1 MVTKEFAEASAEIN
15 EILKYMPDEELKKIP
30 SKLREFFREVA
41 SKDYVT
47 NINPD
52 LPLDEQDIKEKT
64 KDIIA
69 LIYRN
74 YWCSEEERKELD
86 QKLIENDRKFEEELR
101 EKYNPDNIFKNNVT
115 TTKKEEP
122 EEVKEAKIEQ
132 SLVPQETGKWYQR
145 FLDMVKRWFKKK

>member
-15 EILKYMPDEELKKIP
+15 EIFKYLPKEEVEKIP
-30 SKLREFFREVA
+30 SKLREFFKEVS

-47 NINPD
+47 NINPNM
-52 LPLDEQDIKEKT
+52 PLDKQQIKEKT

-86 QKLIENDRKFEEELR
+86 QKLIENDKNFEEELR

-115 TTKKEEP
+115 TTKKEES
-122 EEVKEAKIEQ
+122 EVKEEKIEQ

>member
-15 EILKYMPDEELKKIP
+15 EIFKYLPKEEVEKIP
-30 SKLREFFREVA
+30 SKLREFFKEVS

-52 LPLDEQDIKEKT
+52 LPLDEQNIKEKT

-86 QKLIENDRKFEEELR
+86 QKLIENDKKFEEELR

-122 EEVKEAKIEQ
+122 EIKEEKIEQ
-132 SLVPQETGKWYQR
+132 SLVVQETEKWYQR

>member
-15 EILKYMPDEELKKIP
+15 EILKYMPKEEVEKIP
-30 SKLREFFREVA
+30 SKLREFFKEVS

-47 NINPD
+47 NINPNI
-52 LPLDEQDIKEKT
+52 PLDKQQIKEKT

-86 QKLIENDRKFEEELR
+86 QKLIENDKKFEEELR

-115 TTKKEEP
+115 TTKKEES
-122 EEVKEAKIEQ
+122 EVKEAKIEQ

>member
-1 MVTKEFAEASAEIN
+1 MVTKEFAEASAEMN
-15 EILKYMPDEELKKIP
+15 EILKYMPDEEIEKIP
-30 SKLREFFREVA
+30 SKLREFFKEVE

-52 LPLDEQDIKEKT
+52 LPLDEQNIKEKT

-122 EEVKEAKIEQ
+122 EVKEEKIEQ
-132 SLVPQETGKWYQR
+132 SLVVQETEKWYQR
-145 FLDMVKRWFKKK
+145 FLNMIKRWFKKK

>member
-15 EILKYMPDEELKKIP
+15 EILKYVPKEEVEKIP
-30 SKLREFFREVA
+30 SKLREFFREIS

-47 NINPD
+47 NINPNM
-52 LPLDEQDIKEKT
+52 PLDKQQIKEKT

-86 QKLIENDRKFEEELR
+86 QKLIENDKKFEEELR

-122 EEVKEAKIEQ
+122 EIKEEKIEQ

>member
-15 EILKYMPDEELKKIP
+15 EIFKYLPDEELKKIP
-30 SKLREFFREVA
+30 SKLRDFFREVA

-52 LPLDEQDIKEKT
+52 LPLDEQQIKEKT

-101 EKYNPDNIFKNNVT
+101 EKYNPDDIFKNNVT

-122 EEVKEAKIEQ
+122 EIKEEKIEQ
-132 SLVPQETGKWYQR
+132 SLVVQETEKWYQR
-145 FLDMVKRWFKKK
+145 FLNMIKRLFRKM

>member
-15 EILKYMPDEELKKIP
+15 EIFKYLPKEEVEKIP
-30 SKLREFFREVA
+30 SKLREFFKEVS

-52 LPLDEQDIKEKT
+52 LPLDAQEIKEKT

-115 TTKKEEP
+115 TTKKEES
-122 EEVKEAKIEQ
+122 EVKEEKIEQ

-145 FLDMVKRWFKKK
+145 FLDMVKKWFKKK

>member
-15 EILKYMPDEELKKIP
+15 EIFKCLPKEEVEKIP
-30 SKLREFFREVA
+30 SKLRDFFKEVS

-47 NINPD
+47 NINPNM
-52 LPLDEQDIKEKT
+52 PLDKQQIKEKT

-86 QKLIENDRKFEEELR
+86 QKLIENDKKFEEELR

-115 TTKKEEP
+115 TTKKEES
-122 EEVKEAKIEQ
+122 EVKEEKIEQ

-145 FLDMVKRWFKKK
+145 FLDMVKKWFKKK

>member
-15 EILKYMPDEELKKIP
+15 EIFKYLPKEEVEKIP
-30 SKLREFFREVA
+30 SKLRDFFKEVS

-47 NINPD
+47 NINPNM
-52 LPLDEQDIKEKT
+52 PLDKQQIKEKT

-86 QKLIENDRKFEEELR
+86 QKLIENDKKFEEELR

-115 TTKKEEP
+115 TTKKEES
-122 EEVKEAKIEQ
+122 EVKEEKIEQ

-145 FLDMVKRWFKKK
+145 FLDMVKKWFKKK

>member
-15 EILKYMPDEELKKIP
+15 EILKYMPKEEVEKIP
-30 SKLREFFREVA
+30 SKLREFFKEVA

-52 LPLDEQDIKEKT
+52 LPLDEQQIKEKT

-74 YWCSEEERKELD
+74 YWCTEEERKELD

-122 EEVKEAKIEQ
+122 EIKEEKIEQ
-132 SLVPQETGKWYQR
+132 SLVVQETEKWYQR

>member
-15 EILKYMPDEELKKIP
+15 EILKYMPKEEVEKIP
-30 SKLREFFREVA
+30 SKLREFFKEVA

-52 LPLDEQDIKEKT
+52 LPLDKQQIKEKT

-86 QKLIENDRKFEEELR
+86 QKLIENDKKFEEELR

-115 TTKKEEP
+115 TTKKEES
-122 EEVKEAKIEQ
+122 EVKEEKIEQ

>member
-15 EILKYMPDEELKKIP
+15 EIFKYLPKEEVEKIP
-30 SKLREFFREVA
+30 SKLREFFKKVS

-52 LPLDEQDIKEKT
+52 LPLDEQNIKEKT

-86 QKLIENDRKFEEELR
+86 QKLIENDKKFEEELR

-122 EEVKEAKIEQ
+122 EVKEEKIEQ
-132 SLVPQETGKWYQR
+132 SLVPQETEKWYQR
-145 FLDMVKRWFKKK
+145 FLNMIKRWFK

>member
-15 EILKYMPDEELKKIP
+15 EILKYMPKEEVEKIP
-30 SKLREFFREVA
+30 SKLREFFKEA
-41 SKDYVT
+41 SSKDYVT

-52 LPLDEQDIKEKT
+52 LPLDEQNIKEKT

-86 QKLIENDRKFEEELR
+86 QKLIENDKKFEEELR

-115 TTKKEEP
+115 TTKKEES
-122 EEVKEAKIEQ
+122 EVKEAKIEQ
-132 SLVPQETGKWYQR
+132 SLVPQETEKWYQR

>member
-30 SKLREFFREVA
+30 SKLREFFKEVS

-52 LPLDEQDIKEKT
+52 LPLDKQQIKEKT

-115 TTKKEEP
+115 TTKKEES
-122 EEVKEAKIEQ
+122 EVKEEKIEQ

>member
-15 EILKYMPDEELKKIP
+15 EIFKYLPKEEVEKIP
-30 SKLREFFREVA
+30 SKLREFFKEVS

-47 NINPD
+47 NINPNM
-52 LPLDEQDIKEKT
+52 PLDKQQIKEKT

-86 QKLIENDRKFEEELR
+86 QKLIENDKKFEEELR

-115 TTKKEEP
+115 TTKKEES
-122 EEVKEAKIEQ
+122 EVKEAKIEQ

-145 FLDMVKRWFKKK
+145 FLDMVKKWFKKK

>member
-15 EILKYMPDEELKKIP
+15 EILKYMPKEEVEKIP
-30 SKLREFFREVA
+30 SKLREFFREIS

-47 NINPD
+47 NINPNM
-52 LPLDEQDIKEKT
+52 PLDKQQIKEKT

-86 QKLIENDRKFEEELR
+86 QKLIENDKKFEEELR

-115 TTKKEEP
+115 TTKKEES
-122 EEVKEAKIEQ
+122 EVKEAKIEQ

-145 FLDMVKRWFKKK
+145 FLDMVKKWFKKK

>member
-1 MVTKEFAEASAEIN
+1 MVTKEFVEASAEIN
-15 EILKYMPDEELKKIP
+15 EILKYMPKEEVEKIP
-30 SKLREFFREVA
+30 SKLREFFKEVA

-47 NINPD
+47 NINPN
-52 LPLDEQDIKEKT
+52 LPLDEQEIKEKT

-122 EEVKEAKIEQ
+122 EVKEEKIEQ
-132 SLVPQETGKWYQR
+132 SLVPQQTEKWYQR

>member
-15 EILKYMPDEELKKIP
+15 EILKYIPKEEVEKIP
-30 SKLREFFREVA
+30 SKLREFFKEVE

-47 NINPD
+47 NINPNM
-52 LPLDEQDIKEKT
+52 PLDKQQIKEKT

-86 QKLIENDRKFEEELR
+86 QKLIENDKKFEEELR

-115 TTKKEEP
+115 TTKKEES
-122 EEVKEAKIEQ
+122 EVKEAKIEQ

-145 FLDMVKRWFKKK
+145 FLDMVKRCFKKK

>member
-15 EILKYMPDEELKKIP
+15 EILKYLPKEEVEKIP
-30 SKLREFFREVA
+30 SKLREFFKEVS

-47 NINPD
+47 NINPNM
-52 LPLDEQDIKEKT
+52 PLDKQQIKEKT

-122 EEVKEAKIEQ
+122 EIKEEKIEQ
-132 SLVPQETGKWYQR
+132 SLVVQETEKWYQR
-145 FLDMVKRWFKKK
+145 FLNMIKRWFGKI

>member
-15 EILKYMPDEELKKIP
+15 EILKYLPKEEVEKIP
-30 SKLREFFREVA
+30 SKLREFFKEVS

-47 NINPD
+47 NINPNM
-52 LPLDEQDIKEKT
+52 PLDKQQIKEKT

-86 QKLIENDRKFEEELR
+86 QKLIENDKKFEEELR

-122 EEVKEAKIEQ
+122 GVKEEKIEQ

>member
-15 EILKYMPDEELKKIP
+15 EIFKYLPKEEVEKIP
-30 SKLREFFREVA
+30 SKLREFFKEVS

-47 NINPD
+47 NINPNI
-52 LPLDEQDIKEKT
+52 PLDKQQIKEKT

-115 TTKKEEP
+115 TTKKEES
-122 EEVKEAKIEQ
+122 EVKEEKIEQ

>member
-15 EILKYMPDEELKKIP
+15 EIFKYLPKEEVEKIP
-30 SKLREFFREVA
+30 SKLRDFFKEVA

-52 LPLDEQDIKEKT
+52 LPLDKQKIKEKT

-101 EKYNPDNIFKNNVT
+101 EKYNPDNIFKNNIT

-122 EEVKEAKIEQ
+122 EIKEEKIEQ
-132 SLVPQETGKWYQR
+132 SLVVQETEKWYQR

>member
-15 EILKYMPDEELKKIP
+15 EILKYLPKEEVEKIP
-30 SKLREFFREVA
+30 SKLREFFKEIS

-47 NINPD
+47 NINPNI
-52 LPLDEQDIKEKT
+52 PLDKQQIKEKT

-69 LIYRN
+69 LIYKN

-86 QKLIENDRKFEEELR
+86 QKLIENDKKFEEELR

-115 TTKKEEP
+115 TTNKEEVT
-122 EEVKEAKIEQ
+122 EEKEEKIEQ

>member
-15 EILKYMPDEELKKIP
+15 EILKYMPKEEVEKIP
-30 SKLREFFREVA
+30 SKLREFFKEVA

-52 LPLDEQDIKEKT
+52 LPLDKQQIKEKT

-74 YWCSEEERKELD
+74 YWCTEEERKELD

-122 EEVKEAKIEQ
+122 EEKEEKIEQ
-132 SLVPQETGKWYQR
+132 SLVVQETEKWYQR
-145 FLDMVKRWFKKK
+145 FLNMIKRWFKKK

>member
-15 EILKYMPDEELKKIP
+15 EILKYMPKEEVEKIP

-52 LPLDEQDIKEKT
+52 LPLDEQQIKEKT

-101 EKYNPDNIFKNNVT
+101 EKYNPGNIFKNNVT

-122 EEVKEAKIEQ
+122 EVKEEKIEQ
-132 SLVPQETGKWYQR
+132 SLVPQETEKWYQR

>member
-15 EILKYMPDEELKKIP
+15 EIFKYLPKEEVEKIP
-30 SKLREFFREVA
+30 SKLREFFKEVS

-52 LPLDEQDIKEKT
+52 LPLDEQNIKEKT

-86 QKLIENDRKFEEELR
+86 QKLIENDKKFEEELR

-115 TTKKEEP
+115 TTKEE
-122 EEVKEAKIEQ
+122 ESEVKEAKIEQ
-132 SLVPQETGKWYQR
+132 SLVLQETGKWYQR
-145 FLDMVKRWFKKK
+145 FLNMIKRWFKKK

>member
-15 EILKYMPDEELKKIP
+15 EIFKYLPKEEVEKIP
-30 SKLREFFREVA
+30 SKLREFFKEVS

-47 NINPD
+47 NINPNM
-52 LPLDEQDIKEKT
+52 PLDKQQIKEKT

-86 QKLIENDRKFEEELR
+86 QKLIENDKKFEEELR

-122 EEVKEAKIEQ
+122 EIKEEKIEQ
-132 SLVPQETGKWYQR
+132 SLVVQDTEKWYQR
-145 FLDMVKRWFKKK
+145 FLNMIKRLFEKK

>member
-1 MVTKEFAEASAEIN
+1 MVTKEFAEASAEMN
-15 EILKYMPDEELKKIP
+15 EILKYMPDEEIEKIP
-30 SKLREFFREVA
+30 SKLREFFKEVE

-47 NINPD
+47 NINPNM
-52 LPLDEQDIKEKT
+52 PLDKQQIKEKT

-86 QKLIENDRKFEEELR
+86 QKLIENDKKFEEELR

-115 TTKKEEP
+115 TTKKEES
-122 EEVKEAKIEQ
+122 EVKEAKIEQ

-145 FLDMVKRWFKKK
+145 FLDMVKKWFKKK

>member
-15 EILKYMPDEELKKIP
+15 EILKYLPKEEVEKIP
-30 SKLREFFREVA
+30 SKLREFFKEVA

-52 LPLDEQDIKEKT
+52 LPLDKQQIKEKT

-122 EEVKEAKIEQ
+122 EIKEEKIEQ
-132 SLVPQETGKWYQR
+132 SLVVQETEKWYQR
-145 FLDMVKRWFKKK
+145 FLNMIKRWFGKG

>member
-15 EILKYMPDEELKKIP
+15 EILKYMPSEEIEKIP

-52 LPLDEQDIKEKT
+52 LPLDAQEIKEKT

-115 TTKKEEP
+115 TAKKEES
-122 EEVKEAKIEQ
+122 EVKEEKIEQ

-145 FLDMVKRWFKKK
+145 FLNMIKRLFGKT

>member
-15 EILKYMPDEELKKIP
+15 EIFKYLPKEEVEKIP
-30 SKLREFFREVA
+30 SKLRDFFKEVS

-47 NINPD
+47 NINPNM
-52 LPLDEQDIKEKT
+52 PLDKQQIKEKT

-86 QKLIENDRKFEEELR
+86 QKLIENDKKFEEELR

-115 TTKKEEP
+115 TTKKEEVT
-122 EEVKEAKIEQ
+122 EEKEEKIEQ

>member
-15 EILKYMPDEELKKIP
+15 EILKYMPKEEVEKIP
-30 SKLREFFREVA
+30 SKLRDFFKEVA

-52 LPLDEQDIKEKT
+52 LPLDVQQIKEKT

-86 QKLIENDRKFEEELR
+86 QKLIENDKKFEEELR

-115 TTKKEEP
+115 TTKKEES
-122 EEVKEAKIEQ
+122 EVKEEKIEQ

-145 FLDMVKRWFKKK
+145 FLDMVKKWFKKK

>member
-1 MVTKEFAEASAEIN
+1 MVTKEFAEASAEMN
-15 EILKYMPDEELKKIP
+15 EILKYMPDEEIEKIP
-30 SKLREFFREVA
+30 SKLREFFKEVE

-52 LPLDEQDIKEKT
+52 LPLDEQNIKEKT

-86 QKLIENDRKFEEELR
+86 QKLIENDKKFEEELR

-122 EEVKEAKIEQ
+122 EVKEEKIEQ

-145 FLDMVKRWFKKK
+145 FLDMVKKWFKKK

>member
-15 EILKYMPDEELKKIP
+15 EILKYLPKEEVEKIP
-30 SKLREFFREVA
+30 SKLREFFKEVS

-47 NINPD
+47 NINPNM
-52 LPLDEQDIKEKT
+52 PLDKQQIKEKT

-86 QKLIENDRKFEEELR
+86 QKLIENDQKFEEKLR

-115 TTKKEEP
+115 TTKKEES
-122 EEVKEAKIEQ
+122 EVKEEKIEQ

>member
-1 MVTKEFAEASAEIN
+1 MLTKEFAEASAEIN
-15 EILKYMPDEELKKIP
+15 EILKYMPKEEVEKIP
-30 SKLREFFREVA
+30 SKLRDFFREVA

-52 LPLDEQDIKEKT
+52 LPLDKQEIKEKT

-122 EEVKEAKIEQ
+122 EVKEEKIEQ
-132 SLVPQETGKWYQR
+132 SLVVQETEKWYQR
-145 FLDMVKRWFKKK
+145 FLNMIKRWFK

>member
-15 EILKYMPDEELKKIP
+15 EILKYMPSEEIEKIP

-52 LPLDEQDIKEKT
+52 LPLDEQQIKEKT

-86 QKLIENDRKFEEELR
+86 QKLIENDKKFEEELR

-115 TTKKEEP
+115 TTKKEES
-122 EEVKEAKIEQ
+122 EVKEEKIEQ

>member
-15 EILKYMPDEELKKIP
+15 EILKYLPKEEVEKIP
-30 SKLREFFREVA
+30 SKLREFFKEVS

-47 NINPD
+47 NINPNM
-52 LPLDEQDIKEKT
+52 PLDKQQIKEKT

-86 QKLIENDRKFEEELR
+86 QKLIENDKKFEEELR

-115 TTKKEEP
+115 TTKKEES
-122 EEVKEAKIEQ
+122 EVKEEKIEQ

>member
-15 EILKYMPDEELKKIP
+15 EIFKYLPKEEVEKIP
-30 SKLREFFREVA
+30 SKLREFFKEV
-41 SKDYVT
+41 SIKDYVT
-47 NINPD
+47 NINPNM
-52 LPLDEQDIKEKT
+52 PLDKQQIKEKT

-86 QKLIENDRKFEEELR
+86 QKLIENDKKFEEELR

-122 EEVKEAKIEQ
+122 EVKEEKIEQ
-132 SLVPQETGKWYQR
+132 SLVPQQTEKWYQR

>member
-15 EILKYMPDEELKKIP
+15 EILKYLPKEEVEKIP
-30 SKLREFFREVA
+30 SKLREFFKEVS

-47 NINPD
+47 NINPNM
-52 LPLDEQDIKEKT
+52 PLDKQQIKEKT

-86 QKLIENDRKFEEELR
+86 QKLIENDKNFEEELR

-115 TTKKEEP
+115 TTKKEES
-122 EEVKEAKIEQ
+122 EVKEAKIEQ

>member
-15 EILKYMPDEELKKIP
+15 EILKYMPDEEIEKIP
-30 SKLREFFREVA
+30 SKLREFFKEVE

-47 NINPD
+47 NINPNM
-52 LPLDEQDIKEKT
+52 PLDKQQIKEKT

-86 QKLIENDRKFEEELR
+86 QKLIENNKKFEEELR

-115 TTKKEEP
+115 TTKKEES
-122 EEVKEAKIEQ
+122 EVKEEKIEQ